1 MMHNTA
7 LDSTPQTPKEM
18 FSVFSNVLH
27 RERMKRVLFLLS
39 VVISFFLAGNGFGV
53 PSWGHYQHDTAHTG
67 RTNASVDPST
77 LALAWTAPDFHA
89 RPLIVGDTLY
99 ASHLDGLSTVVTAFS
114 LNDGQV
120 KWSYPGK
127 DIYFGYM
134 QVAGDVVAL
143 EGFDYGGIFFDTLSV
158 LNRKTGQFLYKI
170 VLPFKFALADST
182 LDRDPQSGGIT
193 AYCNGGSF
201 GMLVA
206 VHLGKTGGQDLW
218 TEVGDFGNHSLP
230 TVIEDSVVM
239 FGGGSGTALN
249 RATGT
254 QNVFFVDFAGNSNG
268 GAPAVYNSQRKDFY
282 VKLDYQV
289 QGETRVMA
297 FHYNSQDSIEPLWTR
312 ITPFSQSGG
321 AVAIG
326 PEGNLYAVGSNELAI
341 IDPNDG
347 STIRSVPFLFVNGCT
362 PALTRGVVWIYS
374 DTQTYA
380 YDSRTLELL
389 QVFDGSP
396 GFAFGFDPVGAFV
409 PGTAALNTA
418 RTGGISVYR
427 SQSLLEIR

>member
-1 MMHNTA
+1 
-7 LDSTPQTPKEM
+7 
-18 FSVFSNVLH
+18 
-27 RERMKRVLFLLS
+27 
-39 VVISFFLAGNGFGV
+39 
-53 PSWGHYQHDTAHTG
+53 
-67 RTNASVDPST
+67 
-77 LALAWTAPDFHA
+77 
-89 RPLIVGDTLY
+89 
-99 ASHLDGLSTVVTAFS
+99 
-114 LNDGQV
+114 V